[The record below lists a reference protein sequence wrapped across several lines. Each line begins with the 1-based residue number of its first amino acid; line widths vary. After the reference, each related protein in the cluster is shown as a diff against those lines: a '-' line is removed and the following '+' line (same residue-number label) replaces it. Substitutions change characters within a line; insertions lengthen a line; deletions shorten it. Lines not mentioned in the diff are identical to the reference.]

1 MARAWTPGATCGTPS
16 GLRGASSA
24 TAHSSALR
32 PMRVYRAPTAS
43 RLPCPCIGGPS
54 LKTVFVTSASV
65 GLPAGHSEKGAG
77 GIWAVRM
84 QEEGENEKGLA
95 ETRFRG

>member
-1 MARAWTPGATCGTPS
+1 VDARGRLWNAEWASGRLVRYRPDGAIE
-16 GLRGASSA
+16 
-24 TAHSSALR
+24 
-32 PMRVYRAPTAS
+32 RVYRAPTAS
-43 RLPCPCIGGPS
+43 RLTCPCIGGPS

-84 QEEGENEKGLA
+84 QEEGENEKGLP